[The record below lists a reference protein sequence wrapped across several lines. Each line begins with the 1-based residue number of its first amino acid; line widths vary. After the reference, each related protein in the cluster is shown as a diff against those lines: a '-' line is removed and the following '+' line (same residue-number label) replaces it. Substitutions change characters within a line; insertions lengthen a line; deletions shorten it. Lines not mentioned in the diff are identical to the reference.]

1 MKRSILIKS
10 SILLL
15 TIAIITSSCARRK
28 VTRID
33 PDRVTDLSGRW
44 NNTDAR
50 LTAETIA
57 DQALTGRWLNE
68 FILSKNQRPV
78 IVVGTIRNNSHE
90 HIDTE
95 IFIKDI
101 ERAFLKSQSIR
112 LVQAGDKRN
121 ELRGERADQ
130 QDFASTSTMKRWGQE
145 LGADFIMQGS
155 VKSIV
160 DSYRRERTTYWQ
172 VDIELTNL
180 ETNEIVWIGD
190 YKGKKYILR

>member
-15 TIAIITSSCARRK
+15 TIAILTSSCARRK

-90 HIDTE
+90 HIDTD

-101 ERAFLKSQSIR
+101 ERAFLRSQSIR